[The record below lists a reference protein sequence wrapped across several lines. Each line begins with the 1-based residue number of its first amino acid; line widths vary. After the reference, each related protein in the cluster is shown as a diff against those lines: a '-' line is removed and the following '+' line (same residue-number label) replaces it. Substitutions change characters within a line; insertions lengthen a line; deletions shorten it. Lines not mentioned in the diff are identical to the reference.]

1 MIRNND
7 FKSDCNGD
15 QYYETP
21 YNNNDSNIYQ
31 DRLIHVCICF
41 DHIRQIIINLKFI
54 L

>member
-1 MIRNND
+1 MIRKKD
-7 FKSDCNGD
+7 FKSKCNGD

-21 YNNNDSNIYQ
+21 YNNNDVNIYQ
-31 DRLIHVCICF
+31 DRFIHVCICF